1 MANINLSELFTQIG
15 LSMQEAQQKI
25 EQFNYLTFINQFKNV
40 NNSNDENSSILVPK
54 TQQFSFKINDTTQIL
69 DVPIITLF
77 NHNNLNLSEV
87 KVSLNIKNFISN
99 NKLLNI
105 EVGSNQNNNESN
117 TNEGTIEIIFKKDT
131 TNEKALH
138 VSNKKLLNN
147 FNFYK

>member
-25 EQFNYLTFINQFKNV
+25 EQFKYLTFINQFKNV
-40 NNSNDENSSILVPK
+40 NNSNDENSSILIPK

-131 TNEKALH
+131 TNEGIARIKQEAI
-138 VSNKKLLNN
+138 KQ
-147 FNFYK
+147 F

>member
-25 EQFNYLTFINQFKNV
+25 EQFNYLTLINQFKNV

-99 NKLLNI
+99 DKLLNI

-131 TNEKALH
+131 TNEGIARIKQEAI
-138 VSNKKLLNN
+138 KQ
-147 FNFYK
+147 F

>member
-117 TNEGTIEIIFKKDT
+117 TNEGTIKIIFKKDT
-131 TNEKALH
+131 TNEGIARIKQEAI
-138 VSNKKLLNN
+138 KQ
-147 FNFYK
+147 F

>member
-131 TNEKALH
+131 TNERH
-138 VSNKKLLNN
+138 CTYQTRS
-147 FNFYK
+147 Y

>member
-1 MANINLSELFTQIG
+1 MANINLSELFTHIG

-40 NNSNDENSSILVPK
+40 NNSNDENSSILIPK

-99 NKLLNI
+99 DKLLNI
-105 EVGSNQNNNESN
+105 EVGSNQNNNSSN
-117 TNEGTIEIIFKKDT
+117 INEGTIEIIFKKDT
-131 TNEKALH
+131 TNEGIARIKQEAI
-138 VSNKKLLNN
+138 KQ
-147 FNFYK
+147 F

>member
-25 EQFNYLTFINQFKNV
+25 EQFNYLTFIIQFKNV

-99 NKLLNI
+99 DKLLNI

-131 TNEKALH
+131 TNEGIARIKQEAI
-138 VSNKKLLNN
+138 KQ
-147 FNFYK
+147 F

>member
-1 MANINLSELFTQIG
+1 M
-15 LSMQEAQQKI
+15 
-25 EQFNYLTFINQFKNV
+25 
-40 NNSNDENSSILVPK
+40 VPK

-117 TNEGTIEIIFKKDT
+117 TNEGTIEIIFKKILPM
-131 TNEKALH
+131 KALH

>member
-117 TNEGTIEIIFKKDT
+117 TNEGTIEIFFKKDT
-131 TNEKALH
+131 TNEGIARIKQEAI
-138 VSNKKLLNN
+138 KQ
-147 FNFYK
+147 F

>member
-40 NNSNDENSSILVPK
+40 NNSNDENSSILIPK

-105 EVGSNQNNNESN
+105 EVGSNQNNNSSN
-117 TNEGTIEIIFKKDT
+117 INEGTIEIIFKKDT
-131 TNEKALH
+131 TNEGIARIKQEAI
-138 VSNKKLLNN
+138 KQ
-147 FNFYK
+147 F

>member
-40 NNSNDENSSILVPK
+40 NNSNDKNSSILAPK

-131 TNEKALH
+131 TNEGIARIKQEAI
-138 VSNKKLLNN
+138 KQ
-147 FNFYK
+147 F

>member
-1 MANINLSELFTQIG
+1 MANIHLSELFTQIG

-131 TNEKALH
+131 TNEGIARIKQEAI
-138 VSNKKLLNN
+138 KQ
-147 FNFYK
+147 F

>member
-131 TNEKALH
+131 TNEGSARIKQEAI
-138 VSNKKLLNN
+138 KQ
-147 FNFYK
+147 F

>member
-77 NHNNLNLSEV
+77 NHNNLNLSDV

-131 TNEKALH
+131 TNEGIARIKQEAI
-138 VSNKKLLNN
+138 KQ
-147 FNFYK
+147 F

>member
-25 EQFNYLTFINQFKNV
+25 EQFNYPTFINQFKNV

-99 NKLLNI
+99 DKLLNI

-131 TNEKALH
+131 TNEGIARIKQEAI
-138 VSNKKLLNN
+138 KQ
-147 FNFYK
+147 F

>member
-1 MANINLSELFTQIG
+1 MANINLSELYTQIG

-131 TNEKALH
+131 TNEGIARIKQEAI
-138 VSNKKLLNN
+138 KQ
-147 FNFYK
+147 F

>member
-40 NNSNDENSSILVPK
+40 NNSNDENSSILIHK

-99 NKLLNI
+99 DKLLNI
-105 EVGSNQNNNESN
+105 EVGSNQNNNSSN
-117 TNEGTIEIIFKKDT
+117 INEGTIEIIFKKDT
-131 TNEKALH
+131 TNEGIARIKQEAI
-138 VSNKKLLNN
+138 KQ
-147 FNFYK
+147 F

>member
-40 NNSNDENSSILVPK
+40 NNSNDENSSILIPK

-99 NKLLNI
+99 DKLLNI

-131 TNEKALH
+131 TNEGIARIKQEAI
-138 VSNKKLLNN
+138 KQ
-147 FNFYK
+147 F

>member
-99 NKLLNI
+99 DKLLNI
-105 EVGSNQNNNESN
+105 EVGSNQNNNSSN
-117 TNEGTIEIIFKKDT
+117 INEGTIEIIFKKDT
-131 TNEKALH
+131 TNEGIARIKQEAI
-138 VSNKKLLNN
+138 KQ
-147 FNFYK
+147 F

>member
-131 TNEKALH
+131 TNEGIAHIKQEAI
-138 VSNKKLLNN
+138 KQ
-147 FNFYK
+147 F

>member
-54 TQQFSFKINDTTQIL
+54 TQQFSFKINGTTQIL

-131 TNEKALH
+131 TNEGIARIKQEAI
-138 VSNKKLLNN
+138 KQ
-147 FNFYK
+147 F

>member
-40 NNSNDENSSILVPK
+40 NNSNDENSSTLIPK

-99 NKLLNI
+99 DKLLNI
-105 EVGSNQNNNESN
+105 EVGSNQNNNSSN
-117 TNEGTIEIIFKKDT
+117 INEGTIEIIFKKDT
-131 TNEKALH
+131 TNEGIARIKQEAI
-138 VSNKKLLNN
+138 KQ
-147 FNFYK
+147 F

>member
-87 KVSLNIKNFISN
+87 KVSLNIKNFIFAV
-99 NKLLNI
+99 L
-105 EVGSNQNNNESN
+105 
-117 TNEGTIEIIFKKDT
+117 
-131 TNEKALH
+131 
-138 VSNKKLLNN
+138 
-147 FNFYK
+147 YKS

>member
-131 TNEKALH
+131 TNEGL
-138 VSNKKLLNN
+138 KLL
-147 FNFYK
+147 

>member
-1 MANINLSELFTQIG
+1 MANINLSELFTQLG

-131 TNEKALH
+131 TNEGIARIKQEAI
-138 VSNKKLLNN
+138 KQ
-147 FNFYK
+147 F

>member
-87 KVSLNIKNFISN
+87 KVSLNIKNLSPIINYSIS
-99 NKLLNI
+99 KWVQTKI
-105 EVGSNQNNNESN
+105 
-117 TNEGTIEIIFKKDT
+117 T
-131 TNEKALH
+131 TNQIQMKELLKSSSKKILPMKALH

>member
-87 KVSLNIKNFISN
+87 KVSLNIKILSPIINYSIS
-99 NKLLNI
+99 KWVQTKI
-105 EVGSNQNNNESN
+105 
-117 TNEGTIEIIFKKDT
+117 T
-131 TNEKALH
+131 TNQIQMKE
-138 VSNKKLLNN
+138 LLKSSSKR
-147 FNFYK
+147 YYQ

>member
-99 NKLLNI
+99 SKLLNI

-131 TNEKALH
+131 TNEGIARIKQEAI
-138 VSNKKLLNN
+138 KQ
-147 FNFYK
+147 F

>member
-1 MANINLSELFTQIG
+1 MANINLSELFTQLG

-25 EQFNYLTFINQFKNV
+25 AQFNYLTFINQFKNV

-131 TNEKALH
+131 TNEGIARIKQEAI
-138 VSNKKLLNN
+138 KQ
-147 FNFYK
+147 F

>member
-131 TNEKALH
+131 TNEGIARIKQEAI
-138 VSNKKLLNN
+138 KQ
-147 FNFYK
+147 F

>member
-40 NNSNDENSSILVPK
+40 NNSNDENSSILIPK

-99 NKLLNI
+99 DKLLNI
-105 EVGSNQNNNESN
+105 EVGSNQNNNSSN
-117 TNEGTIEIIFKKDT
+117 INEGTIEIIFKKDT
-131 TNEKALH
+131 TNEGIARIKQEAI
-138 VSNKKLLNN
+138 KQC
-147 FNFYK
+147 

>member
-117 TNEGTIEIIFKKDT
+117 TNERTIEIIFKKDT
-131 TNEKALH
+131 TNEGIARIKQEAI
-138 VSNKKLLNN
+138 KQ
-147 FNFYK
+147 F

>member
-25 EQFNYLTFINQFKNV
+25 EQFNYLTFINQFKNI
-40 NNSNDENSSILVPK
+40 NNSNNENSSILIPK

-99 NKLLNI
+99 DKLLNI
-105 EVGSNQNNNESN
+105 EVGSNQNNNSSN
-117 TNEGTIEIIFKKDT
+117 INEGTIEIIFKKDT
-131 TNEKALH
+131 TNEGIARIKQEAI
-138 VSNKKLLNN
+138 KQ
-147 FNFYK
+147 F

>member
-105 EVGSNQNNNESN
+105 KVGSNQNNNESN

-131 TNEKALH
+131 TNEGIARIKQEAI
-138 VSNKKLLNN
+138 KQ
-147 FNFYK
+147 F

>member
-69 DVPIITLF
+69 DVSIITLF

-131 TNEKALH
+131 TNEGIARIKQEAI
-138 VSNKKLLNN
+138 KQ
-147 FNFYK
+147 F

>member
-87 KVSLNIKNFISN
+87 KVSLNFISN

-131 TNEKALH
+131 TNEGIARIKQEAI
-138 VSNKKLLNN
+138 KQ
-147 FNFYK
+147 F

>member
-99 NKLLNI
+99 NKLFNI

-131 TNEKALH
+131 TNEGIARIKQEAI
-138 VSNKKLLNN
+138 KQ
-147 FNFYK
+147 F

>member
-1 MANINLSELFTQIG
+1 
-15 LSMQEAQQKI
+15 MQEAQQKI

-40 NNSNDENSSILVPK
+40 NNSNDENSSILIPK

-99 NKLLNI
+99 DKLLNI
-105 EVGSNQNNNESN
+105 EVGSNQNNNSSN
-117 TNEGTIEIIFKKDT
+117 INEGTIEIIFKKDT
-131 TNEKALH
+131 TNEGIARIKQEAI
-138 VSNKKLLNN
+138 KQ
-147 FNFYK
+147 F

>member
-25 EQFNYLTFINQFKNV
+25 EQFNYLTFINQFKNI
-40 NNSNDENSSILVPK
+40 NNSNNENSSILIPK

-131 TNEKALH
+131 TNEGIARIKQEAI
-138 VSNKKLLNN
+138 KQ
-147 FNFYK
+147 F

>member
-131 TNEKALH
+131 TTEGIARIKQEAI
-138 VSNKKLLNN
+138 KQ
-147 FNFYK
+147 F